1 MFSLWRLYLSFR
13 ALKLWGHKAAL
24 LARREG
30 LWLKPAVKKSLTEL
44 NEKYSPCFFLLFH
57 HYLIPFLLFATSTA
71 SSKDIKATGY
81 IFITSNHI
89 VFTASVY
96 EAAAENEN
104 IFMALEALSS
114 RLFIS
119 EGGKK
124 NCPRSQDEKE
134 TQETKRE
141 NKLWACRRS
150 TVVRHLPLSVSL
162 SHFDEEEQT
171 WGGGEN
177 FVFLFNVSVLSPWL
191 SSLGPWRAGERATR
205 RCGCLM
211 GFSFWGGWSLSSGV
225 VRFFSL
231 PPHVCNLTLFRGPVS

>member
-13 ALKLWGHKAAL
+13 ALKLWGLKAAL

-89 VFTASVY
+89 VFTACVLWGCSWKWKYLHGTWSSQLSTVY
-96 EAAAENEN
+96 QRRGE
-104 IFMALEALSS
+104 
-114 RLFIS
+114 R
-119 EGGKK
+119 

-141 NKLWACRRS
+141 NKLWTCRRS

-171 WGGGEN
+171 WGGRELC
-177 FVFLFNVSVLSPWL
+177 FPI
-191 SSLGPWRAGERATR
+191 
-205 RCGCLM
+205 
-211 GFSFWGGWSLSSGV
+211 
-225 VRFFSL
+225 
-231 PPHVCNLTLFRGPVS
+231 